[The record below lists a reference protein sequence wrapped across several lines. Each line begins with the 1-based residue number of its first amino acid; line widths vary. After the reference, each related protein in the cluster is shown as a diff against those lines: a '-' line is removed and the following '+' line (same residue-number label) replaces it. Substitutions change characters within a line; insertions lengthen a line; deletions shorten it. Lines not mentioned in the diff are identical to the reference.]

1 MTAIELNHIVK
12 QFRVYT
18 SRNDRWIRREVLNAL
33 KRNNRRNDYWTVL
46 QDVDLRI
53 GKGEIVGLIG
63 RNGSGKSTLLRL
75 ITGILQPTS
84 GTIEINGSMCAL
96 LELGAGF
103 SPDLTVE
110 ENVFLYGTILGLQE
124 KRIRQLLPEII
135 SFSELDSFLDT
146 PIKHC
151 SSGMQARLGFAVA
164 TSADPDIFLLDE
176 ILAVGDQGFRQ
187 KCEDKLQ
194 ELFDGNKTIVMVSH
208 DLDSI
213 RKVCTRAIWLDSGRI
228 QADGRPDAVI
238 SRYEA
243 IFNPALAEA
252 S

>member
-1 MTAIELNHIVK
+1 MIAIELKDITK
-12 QFRVYT
+12 EFRVYT
-18 SRNDRWIRREVLNAL
+18 SRNDRWIRREVLNVFR
-33 KRNNRRNDYWTVL
+33 KNGHRNDRWTVL
-46 QDVDLRI
+46 HDINVKI
-53 GKGEIVGLIG
+53 GAGEIVGIIG
-63 RNGSGKSTLLRL
+63 RNGSGKSTLLKL
-75 ITGILQPTS
+75 ITGILSPTF
-84 GTIEINGSMCAL
+84 GRIETSGSMCAL

-124 KRIRQLLPEII
+124 RKIRDLLPEII

-176 ILAVGDQGFRQ
+176 VLAVGDQGFRQ

-194 ELFDGNKTIVMVSH
+194 ELFDGKKTVVMVSH

-213 RKVCTRAIWLDSGRI
+213 RKICTRAIWLDSGTI

-243 IFNPALAEA
+243 IFSPALVEA